1 METKRRHG
9 TALRWGL
16 ATALS
21 VAVAAAP
28 PVALAA
34 RMGPVPSVGA
44 RPVKG
49 VTLEVKIAAG
59 LVESADLRRWI
70 DEDAR
75 RVLEGLPEDPTRRGS
90 LRIEIGGAL
99 YEYQVSITTSRDGA
113 IVGTPSTWECDCSN
127 GELLERL
134 RAALPTAAEGLAV
147 AVVEEPV
154 VEPEPVV
161 VVEPVVESVVD
172 EPRRRRL
179 GATGAAG
186 VTLMVLGAT
195 GVGAGAALMVIGD
208 QDERADFGEVAV
220 RQLAD
225 PGRVIIAAGGGVVLT
240 GIVLYLLRKR
250 LDRPSR
256 NAASVAPTFDGHGGV
271 RLSVAGR
278 F

>member
-34 RMGPVPSVGA
+34 RMGPVPSVGS

-134 RAALPTAAEGLAV
+134 RAELPTAAEGLAV

-161 VVEPVVESVVD
+161 VVEPVVEPVVD
-172 EPRRRRL
+172 EPRRRKL
-179 GATGAAG
+179 GPAGAAG
-186 VTLMVLGAT
+186 VTLMVLGVT
-195 GVGAGAALMVIGD
+195 GMGAGAALMVMKTLPP
-208 QDERADFGEVAV
+208 GEVWVTNNTPQLSPPGAV
-220 RQLAD
+220 AI
-225 PGRVIIAAGGGVVLT
+225 GAGVGMVMTGV
-240 GIVLYLLRKR
+240 VLYLLR
-250 LDRPSR
+250 DRAGQR
-256 NAASVAPTFDGHGGV
+256 RRGGATALAPAMDDG
-271 RLSVAGR
+271 RLSLMVSGR